1 MENEKQKKLQKEKYE
16 LEMKELEKQREER
29 EKTAKEAILAQKEG
43 NDSEPSL
50 PKKSRFVS

>member
-1 MENEKQKKLQKEKYE
+1 MENEKQKKLQKEKYA

-29 EKTAKEAILAQKEG
+29 EKAAKEAILAQKEG